1 MKKRGLKFG
10 DIITSESGRKYI
22 YGGHGRA
29 INQNGM
35 MVTDIEWA
43 RVRKVERYVQLY
55 NFHDHGI
62 RTPMNYYSLTT
73 IHENKILDE
82 VEKEYL
88 YNIVK
93 PFKNKVEY
101 IVKHQ
106 EGANEYISIVVREEI
121 STFLPN
127 FKKGTMYK
135 GMELDRKY
143 TLEELGMEN

>member
-1 MKKRGLKFG
+1 MKKRDLKFG
-10 DIITSESGRKYI
+10 DIITSISGRKYI

-43 RVRKVERYVQLY
+43 RVREVDRYVQLISSTTY
-55 NFHDHGI
+55 DIFINQ
-62 RTPMNYYSLTT
+62 YKLTT
-73 IHENKILDE
+73 IYEKKILDE

-101 IVKHQ
+101 IVKYQ
-106 EGANEYISIVVREEI
+106 EGANEYISIAVQKDV

-135 GMELDRKY
+135 GMRLNKKY
-143 TLEELGMEN
+143 TLKDLGMED